1 MTETSVVQFVGFTSN
16 LPVPLFVE
24 QWEAFAARYA
34 NAATHTVLQQQVQ
47 TKGKYRFIS
56 KHQWPA
62 ADFQFSFMGR
72 RKSDYFPDRTVKV
85 VQIGG
90 YIKANGK
97 TVSGSHS
104 MTMLAFLKHQEYD
117 LDYFRQNGLCHQF
130 NEYTAFYESCLY
142 GHVFEFF
149 ITAAQL
155 PDLVSY
161 FKMKPDTEIAVYQKC
176 STSTRKTVS
185 RLASN

>member
-1 MTETSVVQFVGFTSN
+1 MTDTSVVQFVGFTSN
-16 LPVPLFVE
+16 LQVPVFVE
-24 QWEAFAARYA
+24 QWEAFAARYT
-34 NAATHTVLQQQVQ
+34 NAAASTTLQQQVQ

-90 YIKANGK
+90 YLKTNGK
-97 TVSGSHS
+97 ATSGSNS
-104 MTMLAFLKHQEYD
+104 VTILAFLKHQEYD
-117 LDYFRQNGLCHQF
+117 LEYYRQNGLCNLF

-142 GHVFEFF
+142 GNVFEFF
-149 ITAAQL
+149 TSEKQL
-155 PDLVSY
+155 PALLSY
-161 FKMKPDTEIAVYQKC
+161 LKMKPDTEIAVYQKC
-176 STSTRKTVS
+176 NTSVRKAVPGLT
-185 RLASN
+185 SN